1 MKKILLIS
9 LLLFLSKLYAKN
21 IQQILG
27 IDTPVLSYDNNPV
40 ETFFFDKNN
49 KVKVVS
55 YSRRE
60 DINIFQGYCD
70 YNFYEKNHITYLDIS
85 NDKIKKTFT
94 VLINEELLI
103 LYEKGKSKPFWEG
116 INSKW
121 HERFYYW
128 DEYEWLVHKT
138 LVASSE
144 LKEGD
149 TIYTVRNLGTLE
161 NGKPWVEGVSG
172 YGCGEYITNK
182 IRGRTIFIFPG
193 FFDADRPS
201 LYEKNS
207 RPKKILIETPNFK
220 KEIILKDSPN
230 PQKIIIDE
238 KKTDEEYVRD
248 EYEIKITILE
258 VYPGTKYK
266 DTCINAIMGIIK

>member
-1 MKKILLIS
+1 MKKILFIFLLITS
-9 LLLFLSKLYAKN
+9 SICFASTIQDILNLDKSEIFYRSGNVEFFTFYKNHTLKIDYNNCIPELYALN
-21 IQQILG
+21 G
-27 IDTPVLSYDNNPV
+27 TY
-40 ETFFFDKNN
+40 T
-49 KVKVVS
+49 
-55 YSRRE
+55 
-60 DINIFQGYCD
+60 

-94 VLINEELLI
+94 VLINEELLV

-161 NGKPWVEGVSG
+161 NGKPWVEGVNG
-172 YGCGEYITNK
+172 YGCGEFIINK